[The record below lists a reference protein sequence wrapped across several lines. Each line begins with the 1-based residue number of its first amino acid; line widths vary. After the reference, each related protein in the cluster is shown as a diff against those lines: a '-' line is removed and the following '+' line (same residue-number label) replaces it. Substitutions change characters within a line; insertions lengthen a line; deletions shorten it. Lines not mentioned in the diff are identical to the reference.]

1 MNQDDDSN
9 VVEEAASIR
18 SVGCV
23 CVCGDIACDSLG
35 GVEMRAFVE
44 PFVSLLATSRTYTL
58 ARSLWL
64 WHHVLIWHR
73 TTATGDFDCSTTCG
87 TTTASDLDIARSCCT
102 TTTNDHLI
110 ESSSE
115 CSVDLVVVR
124 ATIARHINLNT
135 TTSYSSVRATATG
148 DFDCSTTCG
157 TTTASDL
164 DIARSCCTT
173 TTNDHL
179 IESSSEC
186 SIDLVVVRATAA
198 RHISCTTTKH
208 DNSSTSTNFH
218 IDSHDKLVP

>member
-73 TTATGDFDCSTTCG
+73 TPATGDFDCSTTCG
-87 TTTASDLDIARSCCT
+87 PPTASDLDIARSCCT

-124 ATIARHINLNT
+124 AT
-135 TTSYSSVRATATG
+135 
-148 DFDCSTTCG
+148 
-157 TTTASDL
+157 
-164 DIARSCCTT
+164 
-173 TTNDHL
+173 
-179 IESSSEC
+179 
-186 SIDLVVVRATAA
+186 AA

-208 DNSSTSTNFH
+208 NNSSTSTNFNF
-218 IDSHDKLVP
+218 DSHDKLVP